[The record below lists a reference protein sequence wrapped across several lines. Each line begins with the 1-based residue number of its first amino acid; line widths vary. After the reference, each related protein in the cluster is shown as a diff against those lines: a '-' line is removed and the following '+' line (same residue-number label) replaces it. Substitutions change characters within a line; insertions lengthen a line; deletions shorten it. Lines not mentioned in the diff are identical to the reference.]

1 MIERMKREGDG
12 LKTKRSM
19 RATNGGNAWLLA
31 LLCGSVLLTGCAKA
45 KPVHYYQ
52 ITYPA
57 SALASPNSLD
67 VAILV
72 RNFLAPHLYRED
84 LIVFSSSSEEMGT
97 YQNQRWAEPPTE
109 MLQNALVRGL
119 RASGHFR
126 SVLALRSDSQG
137 DYIVTGRLY
146 DFREMD
152 AADGVKAQLSFDM
165 EMREL
170 HTGKTVWTYAYNH
183 DEPVSGKE
191 VTALA
196 AAMDKNVLRSVQE
209 VQSSLDEYFRNHPPK

>member
-1 MIERMKREGDG
+1 MIERMKREGQG
-12 LKTKRSM
+12 LTMKRSV
-19 RATNGGNAWLLA
+19 RVTNGGNAFLLS
-31 LLCGSVLLTGCAKA
+31 LLCGCIFLTSCAKA

-57 SALASPNSLD
+57 STLASANSLD

-72 RNFLAPHLYRED
+72 RNFFAPHLYRED

-119 RASGHFR
+119 RASGRFR

-152 AADGVKAQLSFDM
+152 ADGVKAQLSFDM

-170 HTGKTVWTYAYNH
+170 HTGKMVWTYAYNH
-183 DEPVSGKE
+183 DEPASGKD
-191 VTALA
+191 VAGLA
-196 AAMDKNVLRSVQE
+196 AAMDKNVQRSVQE
-209 VQSSLDEYFRNHPPK
+209 VQSSLAEYFKNHPPK